1 MHNLD
6 KLPSEQSVKAIDDIL
21 EDIAFRKK
29 CLLSRLG
36 TATSLL
42 ESKPEQVKLFNNTI
56 INSIRK
62 LEIISVIEKE
72 LDYLRENLRAI
83 EQYTD
88 EYDKLLR
95 DDQFQDIPCSKYILL
110 LEMLRVRTEE
120 LEIFNYFPKIT
131 QLIEEWQSDHS
142 VDNEFKPKVLDLFK
156 SVELDVKHLLSNDNC
171 IYLLPYKIGVIG
183 DRNVGKSTLLMN
195 LAEINQFSLMVDMTP
210 SIFSYLQYDT
220 FVYKNPDNNKI
231 IPITFIDIEGAIDI
245 NKSQS
250 VENYI
255 ELINKADCDLYI
267 IVFDRSFNDHNRICQ
282 EYIEKK
288 LGRKCL
294 LVRSKADLL
303 FNDVLLD
310 LTNKKYEKRYT
321 TKYQVKSTL
330 NKLRRYALVTT
341 DGGHLSNKVYLTA
354 TICNDDLK
362 EAPFTAFDLN
372 KLKKELLQL
381 AIADFRVA
389 RICKLAI
396 CASRTIINTC
406 FRRGYVVSQTR
417 YRWLAAG
424 ASIIPFL
431 DELPAFFG
439 REKIRQTF
447 GIHDNSTITNAFYRI
462 KDSFEEY
469 LIEKKLTVPKKYLKS
484 GYFKYLISKN
494 AKQTATPSDTD
505 SNQYV
510 KQEPTYHIQNKNP
523 TVQNASLIAG
533 HTGTII
539 GHTGIILGALGKVAD
554 DAARLIIP
562 SSSIALR
569 AISIAGIVVGAV
581 LTPVF
586 AAWTFYY
593 TGKRMNKHL
602 HLLCDDLVI
611 ILAHFI
617 ISICNSCRESRQLSV
632 LTFSNEDS
640 SFSNA
645 DFLSSVTE
653 SPSSDE
659 E

>member
-156 SVELDVKHLLSNDNC
+156 SVELD
-171 IYLLPYKIGVIG
+171 
-183 DRNVGKSTLLMN
+183 
-195 LAEINQFSLMVDMTP
+195 
-210 SIFSYLQYDT
+210 
-220 FVYKNPDNNKI
+220 
-231 IPITFIDIEGAIDI
+231 
-245 NKSQS
+245 
-250 VENYI
+250 
-255 ELINKADCDLYI
+255 
-267 IVFDRSFNDHNRICQ
+267 
-282 EYIEKK
+282 
-288 LGRKCL
+288 
-294 LVRSKADLL
+294 
-303 FNDVLLD
+303 
-310 LTNKKYEKRYT
+310 
-321 TKYQVKSTL
+321 
-330 NKLRRYALVTT
+330 
-341 DGGHLSNKVYLTA
+341 
-354 TICNDDLK
+354 
-362 EAPFTAFDLN
+362 
-372 KLKKELLQL
+372 
-381 AIADFRVA
+381 
-389 RICKLAI
+389 
-396 CASRTIINTC
+396 
-406 FRRGYVVSQTR
+406 
-417 YRWLAAG
+417 
-424 ASIIPFL
+424 
-431 DELPAFFG
+431 
-439 REKIRQTF
+439 
-447 GIHDNSTITNAFYRI
+447 
-462 KDSFEEY
+462 
-469 LIEKKLTVPKKYLKS
+469 
-484 GYFKYLISKN
+484 N

-593 TGKRMNKHL
+593 TGKRM
-602 HLLCDDLVI
+602 
-611 ILAHFI
+611 
-617 ISICNSCRESRQLSV
+617 
-632 LTFSNEDS
+632 TSN
-640 SFSNA
+640 
-645 DFLSSVTE
+645 
-653 SPSSDE
+653 
-659 E
+659 

>member
-1 MHNLD
+1 MEETNQKMKHRDIIVKNWLDKYKKGMENFDHSCDSLIKIIEKLELNDDNNILPNISDTHREHIEQLYCMHNLD
-6 KLPSEQSVKAIDDIL
+6 KLSSEQSVKAIDDIL

-42 ESKPEQVKLFNNTI
+42 ESKTEQIKLFNNTI
-56 INSIRK
+56 NKSIRM
-62 LEIISVIEKE
+62 LEIISIVEKE
-72 LDYLRENLRAI
+72 LNYLRENLQAI

-95 DDQFQDIPCSKYILL
+95 DDQFQDMPYSKYILL
-110 LEMLRVRTEE
+110 LEMLR
-120 LEIFNYFPKIT
+120 L
-131 QLIEEWQSDHS
+131 
-142 VDNEFKPKVLDLFK
+142 
-156 SVELDVKHLLSNDNC
+156 
-171 IYLLPYKIGVIG
+171 
-183 DRNVGKSTLLMN
+183 
-195 LAEINQFSLMVDMTP
+195 
-210 SIFSYLQYDT
+210 
-220 FVYKNPDNNKI
+220 KN
-231 IPITFIDIEGAIDI
+231 
-245 NKSQS
+245 
-250 VENYI
+250 
-255 ELINKADCDLYI
+255 
-267 IVFDRSFNDHNRICQ
+267 
-282 EYIEKK
+282 
-288 LGRKCL
+288 
-294 LVRSKADLL
+294 
-303 FNDVLLD
+303 
-310 LTNKKYEKRYT
+310 
-321 TKYQVKSTL
+321 
-330 NKLRRYALVTT
+330 
-341 DGGHLSNKVYLTA
+341 
-354 TICNDDLK
+354 
-362 EAPFTAFDLN
+362 
-372 KLKKELLQL
+372 ELLQL

-484 GYFKYLISKN
+484 GYFKYLISKKT
-494 AKQTATPSDTD
+494 KQIAITSSSD
-505 SNQYV
+505 SIQYV
-510 KQEPTYHIQNKNP
+510 KQEPTYQIQNK
-523 TVQNASLIAG
+523 TSLIAG
-533 HTGTII
+533 HAGTII
-539 GHTGIILGALGKVAD
+539 GRTGVILGTLGKVAD

-569 AISIAGIVVGAV
+569 AVSITGIVVGAV

-586 AAWTFYY
+586 AGWTFYY

-611 ILAHFI
+611 ILAYFI
-617 ISICNSCRESRQLSV
+617 IAICNSCHEDRQLRV

-640 SFSNA
+640 SFSNT
-645 DFLSSVTE
+645 DSS
-653 SPSSDE
+653 SSGEDSLYSDDE
-659 E
+659 

>member
-255 ELINKADCDLYI
+255 ELINKADCDL
-267 IVFDRSFNDHNRICQ
+267 
-282 EYIEKK
+282 
-288 LGRKCL
+288 
-294 LVRSKADLL
+294 
-303 FNDVLLD
+303 
-310 LTNKKYEKRYT
+310 
-321 TKYQVKSTL
+321 
-330 NKLRRYALVTT
+330 
-341 DGGHLSNKVYLTA
+341 
-354 TICNDDLK
+354 
-362 EAPFTAFDLN
+362 
-372 KLKKELLQL
+372 
-381 AIADFRVA
+381 
-389 RICKLAI
+389 
-396 CASRTIINTC
+396 TIINTC

-484 GYFKYLISKN
+484 GYFKYLISKK
-494 AKQTATPSDTD
+494 AKQIATPSDTD

-586 AAWTFYY
+586 AA
-593 TGKRMNKHL
+593 
-602 HLLCDDLVI
+602 
-611 ILAHFI
+611 
-617 ISICNSCRESRQLSV
+617 
-632 LTFSNEDS
+632 
-640 SFSNA
+640 
-645 DFLSSVTE
+645 
-653 SPSSDE
+653 
-659 E
+659 

>member
-1 MHNLD
+1 MEETNRKMKHRDIIVKNWLDKYKKGMENFDHSCDSLIKIIEKLELNDDNNNLPNISDTHREHIEQLYCMHNLD
-6 KLPSEQSVKAIDDIL
+6 KLSSEQSVKAIDDIL

-42 ESKPEQVKLFNNTI
+42 ESKPEQIKLFNNTI
-56 INSIRK
+56 NKSIRM
-62 LEIISVIEKE
+62 LEIISIVEKE
-72 LDYLRENLRAI
+72 LNYLRENLQAI

-95 DDQFQDIPCSKYILL
+95 DDQFQDMPYSKYILL

-120 LEIFNYFPKIT
+120 LEIFNYFPQIT
-131 QLIEEWQSDHS
+131 QLMEKWQSNHD

-156 SVELDVKHLLSNDNC
+156 SVELDVKHLLSDDNC

-183 DRNVGKSTLLMN
+183 DRNVGKN
-195 LAEINQFSLMVDMTP
+195 
-210 SIFSYLQYDT
+210 
-220 FVYKNPDNNKI
+220 
-231 IPITFIDIEGAIDI
+231 
-245 NKSQS
+245 
-250 VENYI
+250 
-255 ELINKADCDLYI
+255 
-267 IVFDRSFNDHNRICQ
+267 
-282 EYIEKK
+282 
-288 LGRKCL
+288 
-294 LVRSKADLL
+294 
-303 FNDVLLD
+303 
-310 LTNKKYEKRYT
+310 
-321 TKYQVKSTL
+321 
-330 NKLRRYALVTT
+330 
-341 DGGHLSNKVYLTA
+341 
-354 TICNDDLK
+354 
-362 EAPFTAFDLN
+362 
-372 KLKKELLQL
+372 
-381 AIADFRVA
+381 FRVA

-484 GYFKYLISKN
+484 GYFKYLISKKT
-494 AKQTATPSDTD
+494 KQIATTSSSD
-505 SNQYV
+505 SIQYV
-510 KQEPTYHIQNKNP
+510 KQEPTYQIQNK
-523 TVQNASLIAG
+523 TSLIAG
-533 HTGTII
+533 HAGTII
-539 GHTGIILGALGKVAD
+539 GRTGVILGTLGKVAD

-569 AISIAGIVVGAV
+569 AVSITGIVVGAV

-586 AAWTFYY
+586 AGWTFYY

-611 ILAHFI
+611 ILAYFI
-617 ISICNSCRESRQLSV
+617 IAICNSCHEDRQLRV

-645 DFLSSVTE
+645 DSS
-653 SPSSDE
+653 SSGADSLYSDE